1 VNCDGGTTAERVSM
15 DSGIR
20 AIFSRCNG
28 EEQKIKQKITKT
40 NGDFEKNF

>member
-1 VNCDGGTTAERVSM
+1 MSCGGSTTVDKVSM

-28 EEQKIKQKITKT
+28 KEQKKIKIKT
-40 NGDFEKNF
+40 NKK